1 MLNFLQTDVD
11 ISHLS
16 NFKTKAKTKYFFEV
30 KELSDIGQLSDIYE
44 FAKTQWL
51 WVLIVGW
58 GTNMLFAFD
67 IFDGIIIKNS
77 LEGYLYDKRKK
88 ELIVYSNHSI
98 WQVAEDL
105 ELKYKKP
112 IWHRF
117 IGLPG
122 SVWGAIYGNAGCFW
136 LETESNLVQVSV
148 YNITKRIFERFS
160 KFDCEF
166 HYRESFFKKNN
177 DYFIIKWYFDL
188 SKIHE
193 KYSSD
198 VDNIKFRN
206 EIQPKWNSCGSFF
219 TNPSKENSAGKLIE
233 EVWLKGFVH
242 GNAYFS
248 EKHANF
254 LMTKEDGWDYRE
266 LLYLIELA
274 QKKVFEHKGISLI
287 PEVRIIKNKDIL

>member
-1 MLNFLQTDVD
+1 MLNFLQKDGD

-16 NFKTKAKTKYFFEV
+16 NFKTKAKTKYFFEIKNLEDV
-30 KELSDIGQLSDIYE
+30 EKIGLIYD
-44 FAKTQWL
+44 FAKTQKL
-51 WVLIVGW
+51 QVLVVGW

-67 IFDGIIIKNS
+67 VYNGIIIKNS
-77 LEGYLYDKRKK
+77 LDGYLYDKKTK

-98 WQVAEDL
+98 RQVAQEL
-105 ELKYKKP
+105 EKKYNQK

-122 SVWGAIYGNAGCFW
+122 SVWGAIYGNAGCFG
-136 LETESNLVQVSV
+136 LETESNLTKVDV
-148 YNITKRIFERFS
+148 YNIKTKSFERFH
-160 KFDCEF
+160 KADCEF
-166 HYRESFFKKNN
+166 EYRESFFKKNK

-188 SKIHE
+188 SKLYE

-198 VDNIKFRN
+198 VDNIKFRE

-219 TNPSKENSAGKLIE
+219 KNPSKEFSAGKLIE
-233 EVWLKGFVH
+233 QVGLKWFVH

-254 LMTKEDGWDYRE
+254 LMTKEDGWDYRD
-266 LLYLIELA
+266 LVYLINLA
-274 QKKVFEHKGISLI
+274 QVRVKQETGIDI
-287 PEVRIIKNKDIL
+287 TPEVQIIKNKDV